1 MAFCTGHVALI
12 DRTDGSMW
20 GGILSRQ
27 EIHPVRL
34 FLGGMEGSYT
44 AKTPLQLIMR
54 HSVPSTGYS
63 YQHVV

>member
-44 AKTPLQLIMR
+44 AKTP
-54 HSVPSTGYS
+54 YS
-63 YQHVV
+63 